1 MSNHVTWPPSGDPTS
16 TAYKLQ
22 SSTDAATW
30 TVIATI
36 LNDQADPLIFD
47 TANGVF
53 FYDDAAGTTGTWYR
67 VAIVDALSI
76 TGTYSEPMQVPA
88 VYVPPWDTA
97 GDIVNAAAVEVGLAN
112 VVDPFISTD
121 ANIKQMCW
129 LLKSLG
135 RDLVH
140 MRSWNHLRKE
150 HSFTTVLG
158 QSVYSLPNDYH
169 NMIDQTWWNRTNR
182 LPLGG
187 PLSAQEWQYLK
198 ARLVGV
204 VFTVLFRPMDRAI
217 TIYPDTNTPAGY
229 DIAFE
234 YNSAYWV
241 SRTGAP
247 DTTIADEPTLSSD
260 LVWFDPLLLIRGL
273 KLAFLKAKGFDTTSA
288 QQDWN
293 MSLDYV
299 KGNDAPSPVLS
310 LNRSQMGFRE
320 PLIGSQS
327 VPITG
332 FGF

>member
-1 MSNHVTWPPSGDPTS
+1 MSTRVTWQP
-16 TAYKLQ
+16 
-22 SSTDAATW
+22 STDAAIYSYVLQSSPDAATW
-30 TVIATI
+30 SALATI
-36 LNDQADPLIFD
+36 VDAPRSALN
-47 TANGVF
+47 ANYNVAGAYF
-53 FYDDAAGTTGTWYR
+53 FYTHAAGTVSTWYR
-67 VAIVDALSI
+67 LAAVDTLAQQSAWSASFQAAP
-76 TGTYSEPMQVPA
+76 TYVPA
-88 VYVPPWDTA
+88 WWTA
-97 GDIVNAAAVEVGLAN
+97 GDIVNAAAVEVGLTN
-112 VVDPFISTD
+112 VADPFASTD
-121 ANIKQMCW
+121 SNIKQLCW

-135 RDLVH
+135 KDLVH

-150 HSFTTVLG
+150 YAFTTVAG
-158 QSVYSLPNDYH
+158 QSAYGLPADYH

-198 ARLVGV
+198 ARL
-204 VFTVLFRPMDRAI
+204 
-217 TIYPDTNTPAGY
+217 YPDTNTPAGY

-241 SRTGAP
+241 SHTGAP
-247 DTTIADEPTLSSD
+247 DTTVSDTPTLSTD
-260 LVWFDPLLLIRGL
+260 YVWFDPLLMIRGL

>member
-1 MSNHVTWPPSGDPTS
+1 MAFG
-16 TAYKLQ
+16 
-22 SSTDAATW
+22 
-30 TVIATI
+30 TVGEII
-36 LNDQADPLIFD
+36 ND
-47 TANGVF
+47 TA
-53 FYDDAAGTTGTWYR
+53 
-67 VAIVDALSI
+67 L
-76 TGTYSEPMQVPA
+76 
-88 VYVPPWDTA
+88 
-97 GDIVNAAAVEVGLAN
+97 EVGLGGS
-112 VVDPFISTD
+112 VSTVPDPFASTD
-121 ANIKQMCW
+121 PNVLQLIA
-129 LLKSLG
+129 LLKSSG
-135 RDLVH
+135 RELT
-140 MRSWNHLRKE
+140 RERNWNYLRKE

-234 YNSAYWV
+234 YNSAFWV

-260 LVWFDPLLLIRGL
+260 LVWFDPLLMIRGL